1 MKMVGDLLKNFI
13 DQMGFI
19 QYDANGNFDWVSLGL
34 RAIMIVV
41 ALVLIFLAIKKDF
54 EPYLLIPIGV
64 GMLLA
69 NLAPGLV
76 QPGEGSEAGGLLY
89 S

>member
-1 MKMVGDLLKNFI
+1 MNIGDLIKNFFGN
-13 DQMGFI
+13 MGFM
-19 QYDANGNFDWVSLGL
+19 DGNFYL

-64 GMLLA
+64 GMLLV
-69 NLAPGLV
+69 NLAP
-76 QPGEGSEAGGLLY
+76 ALY
-89 S
+89 NAQARSHILRVSQLR